1 MTSSSPDSVVEA
13 DVLAGELFECEDEE
27 EEEEEEQQEEG
38 QEEQGEEEQEGG
50 EFARIKRQEPTP
62 AAGETPTPTPT
73 EDACAH
79 FGVAEPLGSFSR
91 GFHPEGSSCYWHS
104 GESHM
109 EFYFPQTFTK
119 ICLGNGQSYFEARSE
134 CEESGGRIL
143 DLSLQEELDRVTQLG
158 TTLGWTGGWGEAW
171 LWLSAHPDGEGDLA
185 DDNSTAW
192 RWDWVERPRNGGHI
206 SGARLEGRSGKKV
219 IPNLRSLR

>member
-1 MTSSSPDSVVEA
+1 MPTLEWLNPWEAFPGVFILKDHPATGTLVSPTWN
-13 DVLAGELFECEDEE
+13 FI
-27 EEEEEEQQEEG
+27 
-38 QEEQGEEEQEGG
+38 
-50 EFARIKRQEPTP
+50 FPK
-62 AAGETPTPTPT
+62 
-73 EDACAH
+73 
-79 FGVAEPLGSFSR
+79 PLPKLVS
-91 GFHPEGSSCYWHS
+91 
-104 GESHM
+104 
-109 EFYFPQTFTK
+109 K
-119 ICLGNGQSYFEARSE
+119 GNGQSYFEARSE

-143 DLSLQEELDRVTQLG
+143 DVSLQEELDRVTQLG
-158 TTLGWTGGWGEAW
+158 TALGWTGGWGEAW